1 MHPLSFNTHL
11 NNLGHVQN
19 WTIMFIWV
27 KYTAKMFAFSFF
39 QQPLKHISELWIKKS
54 AEEMT
59 ISYTREVSFDF
70 YFPQSKQT
78 CTTVKAWYKLS
89 NESFSA
95 WPFLFFNPLKEHETI
110 PILLKAQVATSQVPQ
125 PTCFWK
131 WHPDTCQLGK
141 LSSGHLA
148 GMSCLAILLAL
159 SCTYNITLT
168 EYEKQPLLPKLKVAT
183 CKGLGVFWKL
193 LFRWKG
199 SIYKLVGG
207 HGINE
212 RRWRWEF
219 TFSGLAKFTSL
230 PHRLLHFI
238 SHLSPSS
245 GWKWTGKLHKV

>member
-125 PTCFWK
+125 PTCSWK
-131 WHPDTCQLGK
+131 WHPDTCQLGNPTSSHPMRGLP
-141 LSSGHLA
+141 LSQVLLQLLA
-148 GMSCLAILLAL
+148 QLLVSQNIWSNNQNQTLAIMFDSQCGCRSLRSQIAP
-159 SCTYNITLT
+159 C
-168 EYEKQPLLPKLKVAT
+168 P
-183 CKGLGVFWKL
+183 
-193 LFRWKG
+193 RWC
-199 SIYKLVGG
+199 L
-207 HGINE
+207 
-212 RRWRWEF
+212 
-219 TFSGLAKFTSL
+219 
-230 PHRLLHFI
+230 
-238 SHLSPSS
+238 
-245 GWKWTGKLHKV
+245 